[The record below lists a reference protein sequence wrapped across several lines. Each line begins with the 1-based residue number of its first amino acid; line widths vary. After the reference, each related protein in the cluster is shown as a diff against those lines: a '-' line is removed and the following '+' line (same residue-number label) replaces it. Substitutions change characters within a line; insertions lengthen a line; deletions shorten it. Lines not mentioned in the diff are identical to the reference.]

1 MSETVVALPV
11 SVEQIASA
19 IRQMDQEDR
28 ERLFDLVP
36 DLRQVAHQPSAR
48 PHGQAQASAARLQAE
63 VLAALG
69 EPLAPDEPF
78 LGNLTLDQYHA
89 LPDEEKAHLWDK
101 WADLDLM
108 DLEEQEV
115 APDALPAG

>member
-1 MSETVVALPV
+1 MSGTVVALPV

-19 IRQMDQEDR
+19 IRQMAEDDR

-36 DLRQVAHQPSAR
+36 DLRQVTVQPSTR
-48 PHGQAQASAARLQAE
+48 TVGQAQASVARLRAE
-63 VLAALG
+63 VLAAM
-69 EPLAPDEPF
+69 EKPLSPDEPF

>member
-19 IRQMDQEDR
+19 IRQMDQDDR

-36 DLRQVAHQPSAR
+36 DLRQVATQPSSR
-48 PHGQAQASAARLQAE
+48 TISQAQASVARLRAE
-63 VLAALG
+63 MLATPE
-69 EPLAPDEPF
+69 EPIAPDEPF

-89 LPDEEKAHLWDK
+89 LPDKEKAHLWDE

-115 APDALPAG
+115 APNALPAG

>member
-19 IRQMDQEDR
+19 IRQMDQDDR

-36 DLRQVAHQPSAR
+36 DLREVAIQPAAR
-48 PHGQAQASAARLQAE
+48 TIDQAQDSVARLRAE
-63 VLAALG
+63 VLTTVR

-78 LGNLTLDQYHA
+78 LGELTLDQYHA

-108 DLEEQEV
+108 NVEEQEV
-115 APDALPAG
+115 APGALPAG

>member
-1 MSETVVALPV
+1 MSETVIALPV

-19 IRQMDQEDR
+19 IRQMDQDDR

-36 DLRQVAHQPSAR
+36 DLRQVAIQPSAR
-48 PHGQAQASAARLQAE
+48 TVGQAQASAARLRAE
-63 VLAALG
+63 VLAATR

-89 LPDEEKAHLWDK
+89 LPHEEKARLWDK

-115 APDALPAG
+115 VPDALPAA

>member
-1 MSETVVALPV
+1 MPGTVFALPV

-19 IRQMDQEDR
+19 IKQMDQGDR

-36 DLRQVAHQPSAR
+36 DLRQVAFQPVAR
-48 PHGQAQASAARLQAE
+48 TRGQAQASVARLRAE
-63 VLAALG
+63 VLAAV
-69 EPLAPDEPF
+69 EKPLSPDEPF
-78 LGNLTLDQYHA
+78 LGNLTLGQYHA
-89 LPDEEKAHLWDK
+89 LPDEEKAHLWDG

-108 DLEEQEV
+108 DLEEREV

>member
-1 MSETVVALPV
+1 VPGTVVALPV

-19 IRQMDQEDR
+19 IRQMDQDDR

-36 DLRQVAHQPSAR
+36 DLRQVAVRPSSR
-48 PHGQAQASAARLQAE
+48 TVGQAQASVARLRAE
-63 VLAALG
+63 VLAAM
-69 EPLAPDEPF
+69 EKPLSPDEPF

-89 LPDEEKAHLWDK
+89 LPDEEKARLWDK

-108 DLEEQEV
+108 DLEEREV

>member
-1 MSETVVALPV
+1 M
-11 SVEQIASA
+11 
-19 IRQMDQEDR
+19 
-28 ERLFDLVP
+28 
-36 DLRQVAHQPSAR
+36 
-48 PHGQAQASAARLQAE
+48 
-63 VLAALG
+63 LAAIG

-89 LPDEEKAHLWDK
+89 LPDEEKAQLWDK
-101 WADLDLM
+101 WGDLDLM